1 MVDKSQKVIAK
12 WNSNNRKHFES
23 IGYKFT
29 HQNDELEVS
38 IDELP
43 RGSHVKICV
52 ICDYCGKE
60 MYKPYRDYLSQKNSG
75 EGEDCCYECAKFK
88 RGKTNQK
95 RYGGNSP
102 SCDKNVVEKQRNT
115 FLEKYGVTS
124 PAKNKEVQ
132 SKIKNTCLER
142 YGTDIAAKADMIKN
156 KAMKTCEERY
166 GGKSSQCSPD
176 VRRKTMNTRMN
187 NGNIPVSKQELAMI
201 ELLKEIYGEENCI
214 SQYILD
220 RIAFDCLIIVNGV
233 KIDVE
238 YDGKYWHKDEHK
250 DIRRDYFTISKGY
263 KVLRFRGN
271 YAIPTREQIINSVN
285 YLVNSEHHHLIID
298 I

>member
-43 RGSHVKICV
+43 RGS
-52 ICDYCGKE
+52 
-60 MYKPYRDYLSQKNSG
+60 
-75 EGEDCCYECAKFK
+75 
-88 RGKTNQK
+88 
-95 RYGGNSP
+95 
-102 SCDKNVVEKQRNT
+102 
-115 FLEKYGVTS
+115 
-124 PAKNKEVQ
+124 
-132 SKIKNTCLER
+132 
-142 YGTDIAAKADMIKN
+142 
-156 KAMKTCEERY
+156 
-166 GGKSSQCSPD
+166 
-176 VRRKTMNTRMN
+176 
-187 NGNIPVSKQELAMI
+187 
-201 ELLKEIYGEENCI
+201 
-214 SQYILD
+214 
-220 RIAFDCLIIVNGV
+220 
-233 KIDVE
+233 
-238 YDGKYWHKDEHK
+238 KDEHK